1 MAVEIKFVVVRQG
14 EEKMTFTTK
23 KEADAYDKMLDLA
36 DNLSEWLSLAP
47 LTLEEDQRE
56 ALSFFLAENKDALG
70 QILRGANPAAP
81 VDGQAKLKAEKN
93 VPEKKTNL
101 KKIKRLN
108 LPTFSRK

>member
-36 DNLSEWLSLAP
+36 DNLSEWLSQSP
-47 LTLEEDQRE
+47 LILEEEQRE

-70 QILRGANPAAP
+70 QILRGANPAASAE
-81 VDGQAKLKAEKN
+81 GQPKAKVEKIATD
-93 VPEKKTNL
+93 KKSKSEENQAA
-101 KKIKRLN
+101 
-108 LPTFSRK
+108 

>member
-36 DNLSEWLSLAP
+36 DNLSEWLSQSP

-70 QILRGANPAAP
+70 QILRGAHPTASAE
-81 VDGQAKLKAEKN
+81 GQPKTKIEKIA
-93 VPEKKTNL
+93 PEKKS
-101 KKIKRLN
+101 K
-108 LPTFSRK
+108 PEADQAA

>member
-36 DNLSEWLSLAP
+36 DNLSEWLSLSP
-47 LTLEEDQRE
+47 LTLEEEQRE

-70 QILRGANPAAP
+70 QILRGVHPAASAEEQP
-81 VDGQAKLKAEKN
+81 KAKVEKIAADKKSKSEENQAA
-93 VPEKKTNL
+93 
-101 KKIKRLN
+101 
-108 LPTFSRK
+108 

>member
-56 ALSFFLAENKDALG
+56 ALSFLW
-70 QILRGANPAAP
+70 Q
-81 VDGQAKLKAEKN
+81 
-93 VPEKKTNL
+93 
-101 KKIKRLN
+101 KIKML
-108 LPTFSRK
+108 

>member
-36 DNLSEWLSLAP
+36 DNLSEWLSQSP
-47 LTLEEDQRE
+47 LTLEEEQRE

-70 QILRGANPAAP
+70 QILRGANPTVSAEAQP
-81 VDGQAKLKAEKN
+81 KAKVEKIAAEKKSKSEEN
-93 VPEKKTNL
+93 QAA
-101 KKIKRLN
+101 
-108 LPTFSRK
+108 

>member
-36 DNLSEWLSLAP
+36 DNLSEWLSQSP

-70 QILRGANPAAP
+70 QILRGAHPAASAE
-81 VDGQAKLKAEKN
+81 GQPKAKIEKIA
-93 VPEKKTNL
+93 PEKKS
-101 KKIKRLN
+101 K
-108 LPTFSRK
+108 PEADQAA

>member
-1 MAVEIKFVVVRQG
+1 M
-14 EEKMTFTTK
+14 
-23 KEADAYDKMLDLA
+23 
-36 DNLSEWLSLAP
+36 
-47 LTLEEDQRE
+47 
-56 ALSFFLAENKDALG
+56 AENKDALG

-101 KKIKRLN
+101 KKIKLLN

>member
-93 VPEKKTNL
+93 EPKKKN
-101 KKIKRLN
+101 KSEEN
-108 LPTFSRK
+108 QAA

>member
-36 DNLSEWLSLAP
+36 DNLSEWLSQAP

-56 ALSFFLAENKDALG
+56 ALSFFLAENKEALG

-81 VDGQAKLKAEKN
+81 IDGQAKVKAEKN
-93 VPEKKTNL
+93 VPEKKN
-101 KKIKRLN
+101 KSEEN
-108 LPTFSRK
+108 QAA